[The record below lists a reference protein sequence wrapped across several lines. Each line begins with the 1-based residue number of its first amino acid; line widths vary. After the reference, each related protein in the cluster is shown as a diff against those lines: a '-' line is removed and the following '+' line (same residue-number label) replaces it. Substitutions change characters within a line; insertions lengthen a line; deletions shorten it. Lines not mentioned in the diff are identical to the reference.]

1 MDLTS
6 GLLMTLAAFCL
17 VTLRVLQQQNVIHRL
32 FVWGAATSYAIAF
45 ADIAL
50 ILYVVKIGWASALW
64 IGTGGALG
72 FTCALLLHEKFFQ
85 KKVTNEQKNS
95 S

>member
-1 MDLTS
+1 MALTS

-32 FVWGAATSYAIAF
+32 FVYGAITSYAIAF

-50 ILYVVKIGWASALW
+50 ILYVVEIGWASALW

-72 FTCALLLHEKFFQ
+72 FTCALILHQKFFQ
-85 KKVTNEQKNS
+85 KKVTNEQKNPS
-95 S
+95 

>member
-32 FVWGAATSYAIAF
+32 FVWGAVTSYAIAF

-50 ILYVVKIGWASALW
+50 ILYVVKIGWASALEH
-64 IGTGGALG
+64 LD
-72 FTCALLLHEKFFQ
+72 LLVPYYCTRSFF
-85 KKVTNEQKNS
+85 KRR
-95 S
+95 